1 MTAFS
6 ALGEHS
12 VSPEM
17 HGFSGVIPLYGVTGL
32 KRRTLLIEDISA
44 RLLSQHQQTHDKDCR
59 KKKDLSAFASK
70 MAKRNLKNK
79 NVTS

>member
-17 HGFSGVIPLYGVTGL
+17 RGFSGVIPLYGVSGL
-32 KRRTLLIEDISA
+32 KRRTLLLEDSPPGP
-44 RLLSQHQQTHDKDCR
+44 RSQHQRTHSNDCMEETH
-59 KKKDLSAFASK
+59 LPAFASE
-70 MAKRNLKNK
+70 MAKRNLKNECD
-79 NVTS
+79 

>member
-17 HGFSGVIPLYGVTGL
+17 RGFSGVIPLYGVFGL
-32 KRRTLLIEDISA
+32 KRRSTPLREDISA
-44 RLLSQHQQTHDKDCR
+44 RPLSVSTDPQQKTAREGEICQLLP
-59 KKKDLSAFASK
+59 LNWPGE
-70 MAKRNLKNK
+70 M
-79 NVTS
+79 